1 MNFEFTQ
8 EEAVFREEVLEF
20 IEKEYSPEW
29 RERVRGFMDS
39 YSGTSDKEW
48 EFVRAIAW
56 ELGARG
62 CISLAWPEKYG
73 GRGSPILQYILTEEL
88 GYSGCPGW
96 DHFGVGMLA
105 PTLINFGTGETI
117 IVDGGLMLT

>member
-1 MNFEFTQ
+1 MNFEFSQ

-20 IEKEYSPEW
+20 IEKEYSPDW
-29 RERVRGFMDS
+29 RGRVRGFFEAVHA
-39 YSGTSDKEW
+39 SDEEW
-48 EFVRAIAW
+48 QFVRAMARK
-56 ELGARG
+56 LGDKG
-62 CISLAWPEKYG
+62 WLSLSRPEKYG
-73 GRGSPILQYILTEEL
+73 GRGSTFLQAVLVEEL

-96 DHFGVGMLA
+96 DVFGVGMLA